1 MKLSPL
7 PVIAL
12 VALASGQ
19 AFAAKPPAAA
29 AAPAAAQTVAPPTDA
44 DMRTPDPK
52 DLLVI
57 ETTKGR
63 ILVELNDIAAP
74 NTADRVRTLA
84 HQGVYDGRL
93 FFRVIDN
100 FMDQTGDP
108 VDSGVGASSLPN
120 LQPEFTF
127 KRGTDTPFGLAFRT
141 NGVEEGF
148 VGSLPVTSQTMDLGL
163 LTADH
168 RVQVW
173 GTYCPGVLGMARAD
187 DPASAN
193 SQFFLMRTNASSID
207 HATHALDKT
216 YTAFGR
222 VLAGQ
227 DVVDAI
233 KTGDNN
239 GQVAAPQDKMIS
251 VKVVADMPEAQRP
264 KVRVVDPTSPWAK
277 AAIQRAMAAST
288 PLDFTVCDVKL
299 PVEVK

>member
-1 MKLSPL
+1 MKLAPL
-7 PVIAL
+7 S
-12 VALASGQ
+12 ALAVVILAAGP
-19 AFAAKPPAAA
+19 ALAAKPPPAAA
-29 AAPAAAQTVAPPTDA
+29 AATVAPPTDA
-44 DMRTPDPK
+44 DMRIPDPK

-63 ILVELNDIAAP
+63 VLVELNDLAAP
-74 NTADRVRTLA
+74 TSADRVRTLA
-84 HQGVYDGRL
+84 RQGVYDGRV

-120 LQPEFTF
+120 LPPEFTF
-127 KRGTDTPFGLAFRT
+127 KRGADTPFALVFKT

-148 VGSLPVTSQTMDLGL
+148 LGSLPVISQTMDLGL

-168 RVQVW
+168 RVQAW
-173 GTYCPGVLGMARAD
+173 GTYCPGVLGMARSD
-187 DPASAN
+187 QPDSGN
-193 SQFFLMRTNASSID
+193 SQFFLMRTNASSVD
-207 HATHALDKT
+207 HGTHALDKN

-233 KTGDNN
+233 KTGEP
-239 GQVAAPQDKMIS
+239 VAPPQDKMIS
-251 VKVVADMPEAQRP
+251 VKVVADMPEASRP
-264 KVRVVDPTSPWAK
+264 KVRVVDPASPWAK
-277 AAIQRAMAAST
+277 AAIQRAMTASN
-288 PLDFTVCDVKL
+288 PIDFTVCDVKL

>member
-1 MKLSPL
+1 MKLAPFAPL
-7 PVIAL
+7 AVVAT
-12 VALASGQ
+12 VALIAGH
-19 AFAAKPPAAA
+19 ALAAKPAP
-29 AAPAAAQTVAPPTDA
+29 AAPAVAPPTDA

-74 NTADRVRTLA
+74 TTADRVRTLA
-84 HQGVYDGRL
+84 RQGVYDGRA

-108 VDSGVGASSLPN
+108 IDSGAGASALPN
-120 LQPEFTF
+120 LPPEFIF
-127 KRGTDTPFGLAFRT
+127 KRGTDTPFALVFKT

-148 VGSLPVTSQTMDLGL
+148 VGALPVISQTMDLGL

-168 RVQVW
+168 RVQAW
-173 GTYCPGVLGMARAD
+173 GTYCPGVLGFARSD
-187 DPASAN
+187 DPASGN
-193 SQFFLMRTNASSID
+193 SQFFLMRTNVNSAD
-207 HATHALDKT
+207 HANHALDKG
-216 YTAFGR
+216 YTAFGV

-233 KTGDNN
+233 KTGEP
-239 GQVAAPQDKMIS
+239 VAAPQDKMIS
-251 VKVVADMPEAQRP
+251 VKVVADLPEASRP
-264 KVRVVDPTSPWAK
+264 KVRVVDPASPWAK
-277 AAIQRAMAAST
+277 AAVGRAMAASN

>member
-1 MKLSPL
+1 MKLSLL
-7 PVIAL
+7 PAIAV
-12 VALASGQ
+12 VALAAGQ
-19 AFAAKPPAAA
+19 ALAAKPPPAAA
-29 AAPAAAQTVAPPTDA
+29 AAAVAPPTDA

-52 DLLVI
+52 DLLVV

-63 ILVELNDIAAP
+63 ILVELNDLAAP
-74 NTADRVRTLA
+74 FTADRVRTLA
-84 HQGVYDGRL
+84 HQGFYDGRA

-108 VDSGVGASSLPN
+108 IDTGGGGSSLPN
-120 LQPEFTF
+120 LQPEFFF
-127 KRGTDTPFGLAFRT
+127 KRGSDTPFGLVFRT
-141 NGVEEGF
+141 NGIEEGII
-148 VGSLPVTSQTMDLGL
+148 GSLPVISQTMDLGL

-193 SQFFLMRTNASSID
+193 SQFFFMRTNASSLD
-207 HATHALDKT
+207 HGTHALDKM

-233 KTGDNN
+233 KTGEP
-239 GQVAAPQDKMIS
+239 VAAPQDRMVS
-251 VKVVADMPEAQRP
+251 VKVVADMPPDARP

-277 AAIQRAMAAST
+277 AAIQRAMAASN
-288 PLDFTVCDVKL
+288 PLDFSVCDVKL

>member
-1 MKLSPL
+1 MRLATL
-7 PVIAL
+7 TVIAL
-12 VALASGQ
+12 AALAAGQ
-19 AFAAKPPAAA
+19 ALAAKPPPSG
-29 AAPAAAQTVAPPTDA
+29 AAPPAPPTDA

-63 ILVELNDIAAP
+63 ILVELNDVAAP
-74 NTADRVRTLA
+74 TTADRIRTLA
-84 HQGVYDGRL
+84 RQGVYDGRV

-127 KRGTDTPFGLAFRT
+127 KRGTDTPFGLVFRT

-148 VGSLPVTSQTMDLGL
+148 VGSLPVISQTMDLGL

-168 RVQVW
+168 RVQAW
-173 GTYCPGVLGMARAD
+173 GSYCPGVLGMARAE

-193 SQFFLMRTNASSID
+193 SQFFFMRTNASSSD
-207 HATHALDKT
+207 HGTHALDKT
-216 YTAFGR
+216 YTAVGR

-233 KTGDNN
+233 KTGEP
-239 GQVAAPQDKMIS
+239 VAAPQDKMTS
-251 VKVVADMPEAQRP
+251 VKVLADMPEATRP
-264 KVRVVDPTSPWAK
+264 KVRVVDPASPWAK

-288 PLDFTVCDVKL
+288 PLDFTVCDVML

>member
-1 MKLSPL
+1 MKLAP
-7 PVIAL
+7 IT
-12 VALASGQ
+12 ALALAALAAGQ
-19 AFAAKPPAAA
+19 ALAAKPPPSGAAS
-29 AAPAAAQTVAPPTDA
+29 AAAQAVAPPTDA

-52 DLLVI
+52 NLLVI

-74 NTADRVRTLA
+74 STADRVRTLA
-84 HQGVYDGRL
+84 RQGVYDGRV

-120 LQPEFTF
+120 LQPEFFF
-127 KRGTDTPFGLAFRT
+127 KRGTDTPFALVFRT

-148 VGSLPVTSQTMDLGL
+148 VGSLPAISQTMDLGL

-168 RVQVW
+168 RVQAW

-193 SQFFLMRTNASSID
+193 SQFFFMRTNASSID
-207 HATHALDKT
+207 HATHALDKI

-233 KTGDNN
+233 KTGEP
-239 GQVAAPQDKMIS
+239 VAPPQDRMLS
-251 VKVVADMPEAQRP
+251 VKLVADMPEAARP
-264 KVRVVDPTSPWAK
+264 KVRVVDPASPWAK

-288 PLDFTVCDVKL
+288 PLDFSVCDVKL

>member
-1 MKLSPL
+1 MKLAPFTA
-7 PVIAL
+7 AL
-12 VALASGQ
+12 VVLLASP
-19 AFAAKPPAAA
+19 ALAAKPPPPGAS
-29 AAPAAAQTVAPPTDA
+29 PAVAPPTDV

-57 ETTKGR
+57 ETTRGR
-63 ILVELNDIAAP
+63 ILVELNDVAAP
-74 NTADRVRTLA
+74 TSADRVRTLA
-84 HQGVYDGRL
+84 RQGVYDGRL

-108 VDSGVGASSLPN
+108 IDSGVGASSLPN
-120 LQPEFTF
+120 LQPEFIF
-127 KRGTDTPFGLAFRT
+127 KRGTDTPFGLVFRT

-148 VGSLPVTSQTMDLGL
+148 VGSLPVISQTMDLGL

-168 RVQVW
+168 RVQAW
-173 GTYCPGVLGMARAD
+173 GSYCPGVLGMARAD

-207 HATHALDKT
+207 HGTHALDKT

-233 KTGDNN
+233 KTGDSG
-239 GQVAAPQDKMIS
+239 GQVAPPQDKMIS
-251 VKVVADMPEAQRP
+251 VKVLADVPEATRP
-264 KVRVVDPTSPWAK
+264 KVRVVDPASPWAK
-277 AAIQRAMAAST
+277 AAIQRAMAGSN
-288 PLDFTVCDVKL
+288 PIDFTVCDVKL

>member
-1 MKLSPL
+1 MKLAPL
-7 PVIAL
+7 ATVAL
-12 VALASGQ
+12 VALIAGR
-19 AFAAKPPAAA
+19 ALAAKPTPAA
-29 AAPAAAQTVAPPTDA
+29 TSVAPPTDA

-74 NTADRVRTLA
+74 TSADRVRTLA
-84 HQGVYDGRL
+84 RQGVYDGRV

-127 KRGTDTPFGLAFRT
+127 KRGTDTPFALVFKT
-141 NGVEEGF
+141 NGIEEGF
-148 VGSLPVTSQTMDLGL
+148 VGSLPVLSQTMDLGL

-168 RVQVW
+168 RVQAW
-173 GTYCPGVLGMARAD
+173 GTYCSGVLGMARSD

-193 SQFFLMRTNASSID
+193 SQFFFMRTNVNSVD
-207 HATHALDKT
+207 HANHALDKQ
-216 YTAFGR
+216 YTAFGV

-227 DVVDAI
+227 DVIDAI
-233 KTGDNN
+233 KTGEP
-239 GQVAAPQDKMIS
+239 VAAPQDRMLS
-251 VKVVADMPEAQRP
+251 VKVLADMPQVSRP
-264 KVRVVDPTSPWAK
+264 KVRVVDGASPWGK
-277 AAIQRAMAAST
+277 AAINRAMAASN
-288 PLDFTVCDVKL
+288 PLDFSVCDVKL

>member
-1 MKLSPL
+1 MKLAPL
-7 PVIAL
+7 TTTALIAL
-12 VALASGQ
+12 AAIAGQ
-19 AFAAKPPAAA
+19 ALAAKPKPSSA
-29 AAPAAAQTVAPPTDA
+29 AAPTSVAAPTDS

-63 ILVELNDIAAP
+63 VLVELNDLAAP
-74 NTADRVRTLA
+74 EAADRIRSLA
-84 HQGVYDGRL
+84 RQGVYDGRA

-108 VDSGVGASSLPN
+108 IDSGAGTSSLPN

-127 KRGTDTPFGLAFRT
+127 KRGTDTPFGLVFRT

-148 VGSLPVTSQTMDLGL
+148 VGSLPVLSQSMDLGL

-168 RVQVW
+168 RVQAW
-173 GTYCPGVLGMARAD
+173 GSYCPGVLGMARSE
-187 DPASAN
+187 DPASGN
-193 SQFFLMRTNASSID
+193 SQFFLMRTNVPSMD
-207 HATHALDKT
+207 HGTHALDKQ

-227 DVVDAI
+227 DVIDAI
-233 KTGDNN
+233 KTGEP
-239 GQVAAPQDKMIS
+239 VEAPQDKMIS
-251 VKVVADMPEAQRP
+251 VKVVADMPEATRP
-264 KVRVVDPTSPWAK
+264 KVRVVDAGSAWAK
-277 AAIQRAMAAST
+277 AEISRAMAASS
-288 PLDFTVCDVKL
+288 PLDFSVCDVKL

>member
-1 MKLSPL
+1 MKLAP
-7 PVIAL
+7 IT
-12 VALASGQ
+12 ALALAALAAGQ
-19 AFAAKPPAAA
+19 ALAAKPPPSGAAS
-29 AAPAAAQTVAPPTDA
+29 AAAQAVAPPTDA

-57 ETTKGR
+57 ETSKGR
-63 ILVELNDIAAP
+63 VLVELNDLAAP
-74 NTADRVRTLA
+74 MSADRVRTLA
-84 HQGVYDGRL
+84 RQGVYDGRV

-120 LQPEFTF
+120 LQPEFFF
-127 KRGTDTPFGLAFRT
+127 KRGTDTPFALVFRT

-148 VGSLPVTSQTMDLGL
+148 VGSLPAISQTMDHGL

-168 RVQVW
+168 RVQPW

-193 SQFFLMRTNASSID
+193 SQFFFMRTNASSID
-207 HATHALDKT
+207 HATHALDKI

-233 KTGDNN
+233 KTGEP
-239 GQVAAPQDKMIS
+239 VAPPQDRMLS
-251 VKVVADMPEAQRP
+251 VKVVADMPEAARP
-264 KVRVVDPTSPWAK
+264 KVRVVDPASPWAK

-288 PLDFTVCDVKL
+288 PLDFSVCDVKL